1 MPAAERFPEDS
12 MVVPSHSQRCAH
24 HRCRKLLTRTART
37 GRRRIYCDDRCRR
50 QAQRDR
56 DRARLSAAP
65 GQRGRQSPAVAD
77 GIGVLAQELLDA
89 VHRDDQLAVRLKLAA
104 LLGEGATCYA
114 ATAVQDAR
122 AAGWSWSD
130 VARAAE
136 VSEASA
142 RARWSEAKVAALVA
156 SYPRRDEG
164 RLPRFLSRGSVGR
177 DGSAVRP
184 AGPSA
189 RAAAA
194 VMRTYF
200 EALLETGPVGVDEVA
215 RQAGLA
221 AGAVGL
227 ILAGEVVGS
236 WPVTHTVVTI
246 LGGQPQALRGLW
258 ETTAGCGGA
267 GRRPALEAR
276 RLLHEALRVLYL
288 AAGSPAPDKLE
299 VRAGLMPGTVR
310 EVLDASSVPSWSQVA
325 LVGELLGVHSEEM
338 RPLWEEWARARDGA
352 GGPRQTR

>member
-12 MVVPSHSQRCAH
+12 MVVPSSPERCAY

-65 GQRGRQSPAVAD
+65 GQRGLQSPAVAD

-89 VHRDDQLAVRLKLAA
+89 AHRDDQLEVRLKLAA

-130 VARAAE
+130 IARAAG

-156 SYPRRDEG
+156 SYPQRGERRP
-164 RLPRFLSRGSVGR
+164 PRFFSREGVGR
-177 DGSAVRP
+177 DGSLVRP
-184 AGPSA
+184 ADLSA

-194 VMRTYF
+194 VMGTYF
-200 EALLETGPVGVDEVA
+200 EALLDTGPVGIDEAA
-215 RQAGLA
+215 RQAGLPP
-221 AGAVGL
+221 GAVGL

-246 LGGQPQALRGLW
+246 LGGQPQVLRGLW
-258 ETTAGCGGA
+258 ERTVGGGA
-267 GRRPALEAR
+267 GRRPVLEAR
-276 RLLHEALRVLYL
+276 RLLYEALHVLYL
-288 AAGSPAPDKLE
+288 AAGSPALDKLE
-299 VRAGLMPGTVR
+299 GRAGLMPGTVG
-310 EVLDASSVPSWSQVA
+310 EVLDASSVPSWPQVG
-325 LVGELLGVHSEEM
+325 LVIELLGAHREDV
-338 RPLWEEWARARDGA
+338 RPLWDEWVRARDGA
-352 GGPRQTR
+352 AGPWQTR